1 MARAKNDGKGRLGG
15 RAKGTP
21 NKVSGIVKEWLSD
34 LLTKNR
40 KQIERDIKALS
51 PKDRLLIFEKLMQYV
66 ISKQKT
72 ELEVTEIKP
81 QDEITYDNIDLSCVP
96 QDLLFKVADCIQEAQ
111 CQKLMRLKNGL

>member
-15 RAKGTP
+15 SAKGTP
-21 NKVSGIVKEWLSD
+21 NKVSGTVKEWLSD

-111 CQKLMRLKNGL
+111 YQKLMRLKNGL